1 VVIADRILREGGG
14 RSLAVGA
21 EGRRVHYEQPDA
33 PQVLAAAL
41 RASLDGSGVPDRPL
55 VFLCIGTDRS
65 TGDALGPLV
74 GERLK
79 DLVGGAA
86 AVLGTLDVPVHAS
99 NLQEVLDRLYAD
111 QPRAVVV
118 AVDACLGRTESVG
131 TIAVGPGGLAP
142 GAGVNKA
149 LPTVGAAFVTGIV
162 NVGGFMEY
170 FVLQNTR
177 LQLVVRMAEV
187 ISEALALTAAALAG
201 REAHIGASA

>member
-1 VVIADRILREGGG
+1 MAGGT
-14 RSLAVGA
+14 
-21 EGRRVHYEQPDA
+21 EGRRVHYDAPDA
-33 PQVLAAAL
+33 APLLGAAL
-41 RASLDGSGVPDRPL
+41 QEALVGCGLPGRPL

-74 GERLK
+74 GERLQRM
-79 DLVGGAA
+79 VGDCAS
-86 AVLGTLDVPVHAS
+86 VLGTLDVPVHAS
-99 NLQEVLDRLYAD
+99 NLQEVLDRLSATE
-111 QPRAVVV
+111 PGAVIV

-131 TIAVGPGGLAP
+131 TIAVGRGGLAP

-187 ISEALALTAAALAG
+187 ISDALALTSAAVCGRAAG
-201 REAHIGASA
+201 AIGASA